1 MKALFVYLFLP
12 FFLLISCSKSSGD
25 MASNSATGA
34 ADTAAASD
42 STNMVSLDTLGA
54 VVNLPNLNKN
64 EKDHTNAV
72 PSASITENHP
82 IKDSVRIAY
91 KKVNPHIL
99 SQKVETITP
108 VVPNLTPSG
117 ESTYTAPPPPLPDP
131 VEVSPEAPA
140 EEEKP
145 KNAVLGFSYF
155 PQIPQDETRDLRVFV
170 KVQSND
176 RQVTDKLKA
185 IEKEDL
191 EFTKTDD
198 SSVVCI
204 VKNIEA
210 FKKLSIKPIYD
221 TEDFRITRVDD
232 DVQSFYD
239 TDPNEQILDFRNGNY
254 WHWKVKAIAKSPHMG
269 NVTLLIKAETPQG
282 QKIKLA
288 ERQINIKIGID
299 APKLS
304 LSRKAYQFADA
315 HFKEILSLI
324 IIPLA
329 LYLFNLIRKKYM
341 LKKEDDPPKNS

>member
-1 MKALFVYLFLP
+1 MKAPSVYLFLP
-12 FFLLISCSKSSGD
+12 FLLLICCSKSSND
-25 MASNSATGA
+25 MAANSAT
-34 ADTAAASD
+34 DTAAASD
-42 STNMVSLDTLGA
+42 STNMVSLDTLGT
-54 VVNLPNLNKN
+54 VLNLPNLNEN

-72 PSASITENHP
+72 PSASITENQR
-82 IKDSVRIAY
+82 IKDSVQMAY

-108 VVPNLTPSG
+108 VVPNLTASG

-131 VEVSPEAPA
+131 AEVSPEAPA
-140 EEEKP
+140 EEEEEKP

-176 RQVTDKLKA
+176 RQVKDKLKA

-210 FKKLSIKPIYD
+210 FKKLSIKPVYD

-299 APKLS
+299 VPKLS
-304 LSRKAYQFADA
+304 FSQKAYQFADA